1 MKKVLFYLLVFIT
14 AMNVAKAQIENV
26 QSQLVESKIDWYLR
40 YFSGNN
46 LGGVVAVYQKGEVKF
61 EKSYGLS
68 DMSNLTKMESLN
80 QFNLVGLSK
89 SYTSIAV
96 LKLVEKGRI
105 SLDDNLTEIFNDFPE
120 YGKDVKIKYLLSHTS
135 GLENYNE
142 DKVNSLN
149 GVFEFLKSKND
160 LKYQAGTKME
170 HSNSD
175 YPLLALIIEKVSGIS
190 YSDFLNK
197 NIFKKLK
204 MENTIV
210 ASNAKNVVNVAL
222 PHSINNMR
230 YIVNETENYIYGEQG
245 IYSNI
250 YDIAKLDKALYTD
263 KLLKCEYLSEIFK
276 ENKLNEDKI
285 PTYYGYGW
293 VLMERNNTSY
303 YWHGGTGNGYTNMF
317 FHLPNSKL
325 TVVILV
331 NREGEG
337 DLFKIALS
345 IAKLFDENI
354 NL

>member
-14 AMNVAKAQIENV
+14 IINVAKAQVENV
-26 QSQLVESKIDWYLR
+26 QSQSVESKIDWHLR

-46 LGGVVAVYQKGEVKF
+46 LGGVVAVYQKGEIKF
-61 EKSYGLS
+61 EKAYGLS
-68 DMSNLTKMESLN
+68 DMSNLTKMESVN
-80 QFNLVGLSK
+80 RFNLVGLSK
-89 SYTSIAV
+89 SFTSLAV
-96 LKLVEKGRI
+96 LKLVEKGKI
-105 SLDDNLTEIFNDFPE
+105 SLDDNMIDIFNDFPD
-120 YGKDVKIKYLLSHTS
+120 YGKEVKIKHLLSHTS
-135 GLENYNE
+135 GLENYNK
-142 DKVNSLN
+142 DNINSLN
-149 GVFEFLKSKND
+149 EVYEFLKSKNG
-160 LKYQAGTKME
+160 LKYQAGAKME

-175 YPLLALIIEKVSGIS
+175 YPLLVLIIEKLSGIS

-197 NIFKKLK
+197 NIFKKIK
-204 MENTIV
+204 MENTLV
-210 ASNAKNVVNVAL
+210 ASNAKDVVDVAL

-250 YDIAKLDKALYTD
+250 HDIAKWDKALYTD

-276 ENKLNEDKI
+276 ENKLNEDKT

-293 VLMERNNTSY
+293 VLMERNDTPY
-303 YWHGGTGNGYTNMF
+303 YWHGGTGNGYTNLF
-317 FHLPNSKL
+317 FHLPNSQL

-331 NREGEG
+331 NREDEG

-345 IAKLFDENI
+345 IAKLFDNNI